1 MTEWIEFSHD
11 WAYYITPD
19 TFDMTKIRTKVPVGS
34 IVLVKEQEVLD
45 TGVTI
50 TNTDY
55 KIAKDGRIVDLE
67 DKRAASKILAKL
79 FVDYMKKH
87 NEYPANSSFDKAF
100 KNGNVDV
107 LFRASDY
114 DKFKIRLTPELVGSD
129 PEEFL
134 MNLNKASRKK
144 FLPDE
149 DWKIE
154 PAKSSRATCK
164 TCGQKIEKDHLRLGE
179 PSYFQDH
186 LTYKWHHFICKADEV
201 WGIPE
206 GNLDGYASLSS
217 QQKDEVTKG
226 LWE

>member
-11 WAYYITPD
+11 WAYYITSD
-19 TFDMTKIRTKVPVGS
+19 TFDMNQVRGKVPVGS

-55 KIAKDGRIVDLE
+55 KIAKDDAVVNLV

-79 FVDYMKKH
+79 FVEYMKKH
-87 NEYPANSSFDKAF
+87 NEYPHNSSFDKAF

-107 LFRASDY
+107 LFKASDY
-114 DKFKIRLTPELVGSD
+114 DKFKIRLTHAIVGGD

-134 MNLNKASRKK
+134 MNLNRSSRKK
-144 FLPDE
+144 FVPGD

-154 PAKSSRATCK
+154 PAKSGRSTCK
-164 TCGQKIEKDHLRLGE
+164 SCGGKIEKDHLRIGE
-179 PSYFQDH
+179 PDYFQDH
-186 LTYKWHHFICKADEV
+186 LNYKLHHFVCKADEI
-201 WGIPE
+201 WGIPKDKLFGYE
-206 GNLDGYASLSS
+206 NLTDDQKEEAS
-217 QQKDEVTKG
+217 KV